1 MGLDVV
7 ELVMRTE
14 EVFGIT
20 IDDFDAGQIQTVGD
34 LYELICKLLNISP
47 NPSPD
52 QLTGTHHPAR
62 KYGPLSIQNP
72 EDIWIKL
79 VVIICD
85 QLQVNPEDVKYNASI
100 QNDLG
105 AD

>member
-1 MGLDVV
+1 MGMDIV
-7 ELVMRTE
+7 ELIMRTE
-14 EVFGIT
+14 EVFGVT
-20 IDDFDAGQIQTVGD
+20 IDDTDAEQIQTVGD
-34 LYELICKLLNISP
+34 LYELVCKLLNVYP

-52 QLTGTHHPAR
+52 QLTGTHQIAS
-62 KYGPLSIQNP
+62 KYRLLDSQSP

-79 VVIICD
+79 VVTICD
-85 QLQVNPEDVKYNASI
+85 QLQVDPAEVRYDATF